1 MKKIAAITALTAF
14 ALTGCAEDAGQD
26 GEQTT
31 AAHSEEKTSQK
42 AQAEQ
47 EAKQAKQAEQEAKQ
61 AKKDT
66 VAWVKDVFSIRGDW
80 GDTADAA
87 PRFADYVTG
96 ARLES
101 GKIYVTMQVNRES
114 DDDVAMAED
123 ANRLLKNSAKI
134 NFPENLS
141 HVDWII
147 VEDGTGTV
155 VSQESIDA

>member
-1 MKKIAAITALTAF
+1 MNRTSLESINMKKIAAITALTAF

-42 AQAEQ
+42 A
-47 EAKQAKQAEQEAKQ
+47 QAEQEAKQ

-134 NFPENLS
+134 NFPANLS

>member
-1 MKKIAAITALTAF
+1 MNRTSLESINMKKIAAITALTAF

-31 AAHSEEKTSQK
+31 AAHSEEKASQK
-42 AQAEQ
+42 A
-47 EAKQAKQAEQEAKQ
+47 QAEQEAKQ

-80 GDTADAA
+80 GDTAEAA

-155 VSQESIDA
+155 VSQESIDS

>member
-31 AAHSEEKTSQK
+31 AAHSEEKASQK
-42 AQAEQ
+42 A
-47 EAKQAKQAEQEAKQ
+47 QAEQEAKQ

-80 GDTADAA
+80 GDTAEAA

-155 VSQESIDA
+155 VSQESIDS

>member
-31 AAHSEEKTSQK
+31 AAHSEEKASQK
-42 AQAEQ
+42 A
-47 EAKQAKQAEQEAKQ
+47 QAEQEAKQ

-155 VSQESIDA
+155 VSQESIDS

>member
-1 MKKIAAITALTAF
+1 MNRTSLESINMKKIAAITALTAF

-42 AQAEQ
+42 A
-47 EAKQAKQAEQEAKQ
+47 QAEQEAKQ

-134 NFPENLS
+134 NFPESLS

>member
-42 AQAEQ
+42 A
-47 EAKQAKQAEQEAKQ
+47 QAEQEAKQ

-134 NFPENLS
+134 NFPANLS

>member
-1 MKKIAAITALTAF
+1 MNRTSLESINMKKIAAITALTAF

-42 AQAEQ
+42 A
-47 EAKQAKQAEQEAKQ
+47 QAEQEAKQ

-134 NFPENLS
+134 NFPANLS

-147 VEDGTGTV
+147 VEDVTGTV

>member
-42 AQAEQ
+42 A
-47 EAKQAKQAEQEAKQ
+47 QAEQEAKQ

-155 VSQESIDA
+155 VSQESIDS